1 MDKTRRIIERPK
13 GVGVLKKDGKHIADV
28 QYSLMVVQEYEKV
41 DELHEVEGQGEIT
54 GQFTIVSGDVGNI
67 FYDVFTL
74 ELQDGRI
81 LGVNAMLEN
90 GKNFS
95 ITVNDAS
102 KFQLNS
108 PQ

>member
-1 MDKTRRIIERPK
+1 MNKTRKIIERPK
-13 GVGVLKKDGKHIADV
+13 GVGILKKDGKYVANV
-28 QYSLMVVQEYEKV
+28 QYSVMVVQEYEKG

-54 GQFTIVSGDVGNI
+54 GQFTIISGDVGNI
-67 FYDVFTL
+67 FHDVFTL

-81 LGVNAMLEN
+81 LGVNAIRGD

-102 KFQLNS
+102 KFTTNK
-108 PQ
+108 